1 MTPILGIIASSF
13 RSAAGPDGAYDAL
26 SAITVPS
33 GGLSSITFAGIPNTY
48 KHLQIRMM
56 NRLSGGSAAAAFIG
70 MIRFNSDT
78 GSNYANHYLYGSG
91 SGAAAAGVP
100 GGSNPW
106 NRIYYTMGSA
116 QMSANIVD
124 ILDYANT
131 TKNKTTRI
139 LTGTDTNGGG
149 YVLLESGLWM
159 NTSTISSISIAP
171 ESGAFAE
178 FSQFSLYGVR

>member
-1 MTPILGIIASSF
+1 MPILGIMASQMSGKLW
-13 RSAAGPDGAYDAL
+13 APDGAYDSLATV
-26 SAITVPS
+26 TVPS
-33 GGLSSITFAGIPNTY
+33 GGLASITFAGIPNTY

-56 NRLSGGSAAAAFIG
+56 CRLSGGSGSQSFTG
-70 MIRFNSDT
+70 VMRFNSDT
-78 GSNYANHYLYGSG
+78 GSNYANHYLYGTG
-91 SGAAAAGVP
+91 SAAAAGVP

-116 QMSANIVD
+116 QMSGNIVD

-131 TKNKTTRI
+131 IKNKTTRI

-149 YVLLESGLWM
+149 YIALESGLWI
-159 NTSTISSISIAP
+159 NTSAITSISIAP

-178 FSQFSLYGVR
+178 YSQFSLYGVR